1 MSVFTT
7 VKQTQ
12 LEAFLD
18 RYDIGGLRAFSPIA
32 AGITN
37 TNYRLDTD
45 KGEFVLT
52 LYEHHSDDELTYMLG
67 LQRHLAGKSVLCP
80 APVEDRRGDL
90 FSTLNQRPAAIN
102 TRLPGEVQRAP
113 GPEHCAAIGTEL
125 ARFHLAGADY
135 AGTRL
140 NPRGA
145 DWALAIGDML
155 DADLDPDDRQL
166 LAATLRDFL
175 RLDHHSLPSG
185 AIHADLFHDNA
196 LFEGTQLRGI
206 VDFDYACGDSFV
218 LDIAVLLHDWCIDS
232 KGGFD
237 AARVDAA
244 LGAYQ
249 DRRVLG
255 EAELLALPAMLRFS
269 ALRFWLSRLYDRLFP
284 MPGEL
289 TYSKDPDEF
298 HRLLRARREDDAE
311 LRQLFLSHLRKG

>member
-12 LEAFLD
+12 LESFLN

-37 TNYRLDTD
+37 TNYSLDTD
-45 KGEFVLT
+45 NGEFVLT
-52 LYEHHSDDELTYMLG
+52 LYEHHSDDELNYMLG

-102 TRLPGEVQRAP
+102 TRLAGEVQRAP
-113 GPEHCAAIGTEL
+113 GAEHCAAIGTEL

-135 AGTRL
+135 AGLRL

-145 DWALAIGDML
+145 DWVLATGDML
-155 DADLDPDDRQL
+155 EADLEQADRLL

-175 RLDHHSLPSG
+175 RLDYEALPSG

-196 LFEGTQLRGI
+196 LFEGSRLCGI
-206 VDFDYACGDSFV
+206 VDFDYACGDCFA

-232 KGGFD
+232 DGGFD
-237 AARVDAA
+237 AARVDA
-244 LGAYQ
+244 LLDAYQ
-249 DRRVLG
+249 EQRVLD
-255 EAELLALPAMLRFS
+255 EAELLALPVMLRFS

-284 MPGEL
+284 LPGEL
-289 TYSKDPDEF
+289 TFSKDPDEF
-298 HRLLRARREDDAE
+298 HRLLLARGDDEQE
-311 LRQLFLSHLRKG
+311 LQQMFLSRLRKS